1 MTMFIT
7 VTVHTETAAIGGG
20 RARKSRLAWSCAASA
35 SCARWCVCV
44 HHCCEH
50 DNDDDD
56 VCFRLVNFR
65 GRRRRLVASWR
76 QWDAPMR
83 RDRLQSTALVR
94 ASNQPDV
101 APTRETRGR
110 RSRAKSSRRTRRLSR
125 DNRAFPHV
133 VLRRDRSGA
142 AARSHAARAAA
153 RIARRHARACR
164 IDTPMRL
171 RARRA
176 TLFVMRRIR
185 IFFWN

>member
-7 VTVHTETAAIGGG
+7 ITVHTETAAIGGG

-101 APTRETRGR
+101 APTRERAGGGHAQSRHGAPDDFPATIARFRTSFFDAIVRVPPLGHTPRALRRG
-110 RSRAKSSRRTRRLSR
+110 SRAGT
-125 DNRAFPHV
+125 P
-133 VLRRDRSGA
+133 
-142 AARSHAARAAA
+142 ARVASTHRCVFARAA
-153 RIARRHARACR
+153 RRSSSC
-164 IDTPMRL
+164 DE
-171 RARRA
+171 
-176 TLFVMRRIR
+176 
-185 IFFWN
+185 